1 MATNDE
7 NPAMQHL
14 IQARAAALANPSLYQ
29 QVMPPI
35 LGLVSDSDNPS
46 LALKRWVA
54 DFIAEAL
61 ATPVLASEEKQT
73 MALTVLTII
82 MSFLES
88 QEQDAQLLKSAIQ
101 ASASAYPLVFR
112 HM

>member
-1 MATNDE
+1 MATVV

-14 IQARAAALANPSLYQ
+14 VQARAAALENVSLYP
-29 QVMPPI
+29 QVMQPI

-46 LALKRWVA
+46 LELKRWVA

-61 ATPVLASEEKQT
+61 SSPVLASEEKQN
-73 MALTVLTII
+73 MALTMLSTLL
-82 MSFLES
+82 SFLES
-88 QEQDAQLLKSAIQ
+88 PENDAQLLKSTIQ
-101 ASASAYPLVFR
+101 AAASAYPLVFR

>member
-1 MATNDE
+1 MATAD

-14 IQARAAALANPSLYQ
+14 LQARAAALENVALYP

-46 LALKRWVA
+46 LDLKRWVA

-61 ATPVLASEEKQT
+61 ATPVLASEEKQK
-73 MALTVLTII
+73 MALVVLPIL

-88 QEQDAQLLKSAIQ
+88 PEKDAQLLKSTIQ